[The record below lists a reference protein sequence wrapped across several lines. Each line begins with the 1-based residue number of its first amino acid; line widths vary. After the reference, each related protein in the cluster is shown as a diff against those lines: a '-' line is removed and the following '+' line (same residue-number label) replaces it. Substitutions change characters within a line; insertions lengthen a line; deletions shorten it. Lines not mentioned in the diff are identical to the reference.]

1 MKNSNSHPQTKQFSY
16 LGSTAHYPKV
26 LSFTI
31 DYVWLTIR
39 PDFGSKTLKDCVQ
52 KLRITARKQ
61 LNEIE
66 LDMAELVYTKL
77 LLLVLIFLW
86 PILMCYI
93 RTTN

>member
-1 MKNSNSHPQTKQFSY
+1 MKNFNSHPQTKQFSY

-31 DYVWLTIR
+31 DYMWLTIR

-61 LNEIE
+61 LNEIQ
-66 LDMAELVYTKL
+66 LDMAELDIYHITSSW
-77 LLLVLIFLW
+77 LIFLW
-86 PILMCYI
+86 PILMCYR